1 MTYRKIILMETYFK
15 YIKNAISPVDNR
27 IHPGPVF
34 QPWWMIQLL
43 AVALALLALLPRM
56 EQPSKFLNGVYLW
69 AEDSIVFITNTH
81 EKAWAGVFETYGGYL
96 HLYPK
101 LVAMLANQV
110 DLDWRP
116 AVMFAGWALAY
127 SLMIWSVTRLAR
139 YFHLTPVWTLIFV
152 LLIAFQPNVGDVLY
166 NATNAQW
173 MFGALLFL
181 MAAVDTEDSSL
192 EKAIKLPLL
201 FLIALTGPF
210 STLLI
215 PLLVVKYYFKRNL
228 STQWHFY
235 APVVLGGLIQG
246 FNVFSTGRATYMVT
260 TSDKFQLLDA
270 FSHLFLFSYGN
281 YTIFFVGVVFWA
293 FLIFGFLKTAKNAR
307 FEVAFL
313 FTGAVVV
320 LLALVYSVR
329 GSPMAAVSFDA
340 GNRFTWIPYTL
351 FISMAMVVAGLSPR
365 WLKLGLTAC
374 LVWIATQNFVQS
386 KYFDMQFQSFSRY
399 ARYQPISVPINPAG
413 LYTIE
418 GRTFEKK
425 DPALLEYPT
434 FDGTDFELKNATP
447 VSAMRYEAINND
459 PGLKFNSVL
468 SCPGQTDALFE
479 AVVDRTAGGF
489 VQLYWSSHQKFSR
502 KRSIQRLYHPGQ
514 SQVQFAFPIG
524 QAPLFLRLDPME
536 STGQFSVTEV
546 KITCFR

>member
-1 MTYRKIILMETYFK
+1 METYFK
-15 YIKNAISPVDNR
+15 HIKNAISPVDNR
-27 IHPGPVF
+27 NHPGPVF
-34 QPWWMIQLL
+34 QPWWLIQML

-56 EQPSKFLNGVYLW
+56 EQPTKFLSGVYLW
-69 AEDSIVFITNTH
+69 AEDSVVFITNTH
-81 EKAWAGVFETYGGYL
+81 AKGWTGVFETYGGYL

-110 DLDWRP
+110 ELDWRP

-139 YFHLTPVWTLIFV
+139 YFNVTPVWTLIFV

-173 MFGALLFL
+173 MFGAFLFL

-192 EKAIKLPLL
+192 EKAIKFPLL
-201 FLIALTGPF
+201 LLLALTGPF

-235 APVVLGGLIQG
+235 VPVILGGLIQG
-246 FNVFSTGRATYMVT
+246 FNIFSTGRVTYLATT
-260 TSDKFQLLDA
+260 PDKFQLLDA

-281 YTIFFVGVVFWA
+281 YTIFFVGVLFWA

-313 FTGAVVV
+313 FIAAMVV

-329 GSPMAAVSFDA
+329 GAPMAAVNFDA

-365 WLKLGLTAC
+365 WLKLCLTAC
-374 LVWIATQNFVQS
+374 LLWIVIQNFVQS

-399 ARYQPISVPINPAG
+399 AKYQPISVPINPAG
-413 LYTIE
+413 LHSID

-425 DPALLEYPT
+425 DPALLKYPN
-434 FDGTDFELKNATP
+434 FDGSDFEVENATP
-447 VSAMRYEAINND
+447 LSGMLYESINND
-459 PGLKFNSVL
+459 PVVKFKSML
-468 SCPGQTDALFE
+468 TCPGQTDALFE

-489 VQLYWSSHQKFSR
+489 VQLYWAPNQRFSQKKSSR
-502 KRSIQRLYHPGQ
+502 RLYQPGQ
-514 SQVQFAFPIG
+514 ITVQFAFPIG
-524 QAPLFLRLDPME
+524 QEPLFLRLDPME
-536 STGQFSVTEV
+536 STGQFSVTQV

>member
-1 MTYRKIILMETYFK
+1 MKTYFTH
-15 YIKNAISPVDNR
+15 IKNAISPVDNR
-27 IHPGPVF
+27 NHPGPVF
-34 QPWWMIQLL
+34 PAWWLIQLL

-56 EQPSKFLNGVYLW
+56 EQPTKFLSGVYLW
-69 AEDSIVFITNTH
+69 AEDSVVFISNTH
-81 EKAWAGVFETYGGYL
+81 AKGWAGVFETYAGYL

-110 DLDWRP
+110 ELDWRP

-127 SLMIWSVTRLAR
+127 ACLIWSVTRLAR
-139 YFHLTPVWTLIFV
+139 YFNVTPVWTLIFV

-181 MAAVDTEDSSL
+181 MAVVDTEDSSL
-192 EKAIKLPLL
+192 EKAIKFPLL

-210 STLLI
+210 SALLT
-215 PLLVVKYYFKRNL
+215 PLLLVKYYFKRNL

-235 APVVLGGLIQG
+235 IPVIAGGLIQG
-246 FNVFSTGRATYMVT
+246 FNVFSTGRATYMST
-260 TSDKFQLLDA
+260 TSDKFQLVDA

-281 YTIFFVGVVFWA
+281 YTIFFFGVLFWG
-293 FLIFGFLKTAKNAR
+293 FLIYGFFKTAKNAR

-313 FTGAVVV
+313 FTAAVVV

-329 GSPMAAVSFDA
+329 SSPMSAVSFDA

-351 FISMAMVVAGLSPR
+351 FISMAMVVAGQSPR

-374 LVWIATQNFVQS
+374 LLWIVTQNFVQS

-399 ARYQPISVPINPAG
+399 AKYEEISVPINPAG
-413 LYTIE
+413 LYAID

-425 DPALLEYPT
+425 DPGLLQHLD
-434 FDGTDFELKNATP
+434 FDGADFVLIDAIP
-447 VSAMRYEAINND
+447 LPDGGYEAGVN
-459 PGLKFNSVL
+459 PSMVFSEVL
-468 SCPGQTDALFE
+468 VCPGQTDAFFE
-479 AVVDRTAGGF
+479 AVIDRTAGGF
-489 VQLYWSSHQKFSR
+489 VQLFWSTDGVFTQNK
-502 KRSIQRLYHPGQ
+502 SIQRLYQPG
-514 SQVQFAFPIG
+514 SRKIQFAFPIG
-524 QAPLFLRLDPME
+524 KEPLFLRLDPME